1 MGQGDS
7 DATEGLVLP
16 EGERHVLRVFTLN
29 LPAAEVAQLP
39 RKADLLAAL
48 LGVEALDAAGV
59 EVFDLADLAGL
70 GLAAYLVEGNGAAEA
85 QIAADRDQLDALTG
99 AVLILHSAAFGGR
112 ATRLHPDPRLHLIGT
127 YGEDLP
133 PVRFEPL
140 PDAAAKG
147 LLPQGRPAATD
158 TGRAARITVAI
169 LLILAVLVLLL
180 ASAKVFALIQ

>member
-16 EGERHVLRVFTLN
+16 EGERHVLRVFKLN

-39 RKADLLAAL
+39 GKADLLAAL

-70 GLAAYLVEGNGAAEA
+70 GLAAYLVEGNGAAEG
-85 QIAADRDQLDALTG
+85 QIAADRDRLDALTG
-99 AVLILHSAAFGGR
+99 AVLILHSAAFEGR
-112 ATRLHPDPRLHLIGT
+112 ATRLHPDPRLRLIGT

-133 PVRFEPL
+133 PVQFEPL

-147 LLPQGRPAATD
+147 LLPQGRPVTTD
-158 TGRAARITVAI
+158 MRRAARITAAI
-169 LLILAVLVLLL
+169 LLTGAALVLAV
-180 ASAKVFALIQ
+180 ALWG

>member
-39 RKADLLAAL
+39 DKADLLAAL
-48 LGVEALDAAGV
+48 LGVEVLDAAGV

-85 QIAADRDQLDALTG
+85 QIAADRDRLDALTG
-99 AVLILHSAAFGGR
+99 AVLILHSAAFEGR
-112 ATRLHPDPRLHLIGT
+112 ATRLHPDPRLRLIGT
-127 YGEDLP
+127 YSEDPP

-140 PDAAAKG
+140 PDAAARG
-147 LLPQGRPAATD
+147 LLPQGRPVATD
-158 TGRAARITVAI
+158 MRRAARITAAI
-169 LLILAVLVLLL
+169 LLTGAALVLAVSLWG
-180 ASAKVFALIQ
+180 